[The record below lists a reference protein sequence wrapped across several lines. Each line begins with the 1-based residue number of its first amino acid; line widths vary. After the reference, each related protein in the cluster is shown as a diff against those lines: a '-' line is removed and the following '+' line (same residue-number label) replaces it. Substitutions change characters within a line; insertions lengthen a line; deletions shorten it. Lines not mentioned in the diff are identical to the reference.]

1 MGGTISERGKD
12 VQEGPR
18 QRRVFYGWWIVAVC
32 ILVMML
38 HAGAAFYAF
47 GRFLPTLLDE
57 FQSGATLIAGA
68 GSVYLLVL
76 GFTGPVLGKLTDRWG
91 PKKPIVI
98 GAAIAAAG
106 LMLLGVTQAVWQ
118 LYVFYFIVGIGMSG
132 AGIVPVGV
140 AIANWFERRRGVAMG
155 ITMAGVALGGI
166 VIAPLAHYLIVWTG
180 WRMAYVILGAM
191 TAVLLIIPV
200 MLVMRTR
207 PEDMG
212 LLPDGARAA
221 QGEAVSAV
229 AGASEPA
236 SARGTSNVSE
246 EVWTLSMAFRSP
258 RFWLVLATF
267 FLAGTVVAGVLQ
279 HEVNILKEMAVP
291 LAAASL
297 ALGLTGGIGGVGK
310 VFFGFVGDRFT
321 PRYASLLCI
330 GLQIVGLVILMLTHS
345 TVMVW
350 VFVFVYGFAM
360 GGWLTLEPLVTGEL
374 FGMTS
379 FATIFGWVLA
389 AAAVGSGLGP
399 IIMGAVYDASGSY
412 FVGMIVFLGAYGL
425 SMTSL
430 LLAGRFKRSAVSKA
444 T

>member
-1 MGGTISERGKD
+1 MAQALKRG
-12 VQEGPR
+12 R
-18 QRRVFYGWWIVAVC
+18 IFYGWWIVVVG
-32 ILVMML
+32 ILVTML

-47 GRFLPTLLDE
+47 SRFLPTLLDE

-68 GSVYLLVL
+68 ASLYMLVV
-76 GFTGPVLGKLTDRWG
+76 GFTGPVAGKLTDRWG

-106 LMLLGVTQAVWQ
+106 LMLLGAATAVWQ

-132 AGIVPVGV
+132 AGFVPVGV
-140 AIANWFERRRGVAMG
+140 AVANWFERRRGVAMG

-180 WRMAYVILGAM
+180 WRMAFVILGAM
-191 TAVLLIIPV
+191 TAVLVIIPT
-200 MLVMRTR
+200 MLVLRTR

-212 LLPDGARAA
+212 LLPDGARAPE
-221 QGEAVSAV
+221 GEAVPAA

-236 SARGTSNVSE
+236 SAGGASNVNE
-246 EVWTLSMAFRSP
+246 EHWTLSMAFRTP
-258 RFWLVLATF
+258 RFWLLLATF
-267 FLAGTVVAGVLQ
+267 FFAGAVVAGVLQ
-279 HEVNILKEMAVP
+279 HEVNILKDMGIP
-291 LAAASL
+291 LAAASF

-310 VFFGFVGDRFT
+310 VFFGFIGDRFT

-345 TVMVW
+345 MAMVW

-360 GGWLTLEPLVTGEL
+360 GGWLTLEPLMTGEL
-374 FGMTS
+374 FGMAS
-379 FATIFGWVLA
+379 FGTIFGWVLA

-399 IIMGAVYDASGSY
+399 IIMGAVYDASGTY
-412 FVGMIVFLGAYGL
+412 FVGMIIFLGAYGV

-430 LLAGRFKRSAVSKA
+430 LLARRPKRA
-444 T
+444 TVDTAA